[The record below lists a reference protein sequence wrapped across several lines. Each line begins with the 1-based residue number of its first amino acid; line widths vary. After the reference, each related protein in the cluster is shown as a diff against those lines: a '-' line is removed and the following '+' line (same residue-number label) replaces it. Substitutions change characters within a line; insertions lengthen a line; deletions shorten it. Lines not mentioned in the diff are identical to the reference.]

1 MRSSEPAISLKG
13 ISKRYFLNRDK
24 PLKLSEALRRPR
36 RILRQTSKSA
46 FWALQDITFDV
57 RVGET
62 VGIIGPNGSGKSTLL
77 YIMLGISPPTSGEVK
92 TRGRIAGLLEL
103 GAAFHQ
109 DASGRDNA
117 YLNAL
122 FLGLPKD
129 ELDSKLPEII
139 EFAGLEQFIDQPI
152 RTYSTGMRMRLGYS
166 VAVHV
171 RPDILLVDEVL
182 AVGDADFQEKCFDH
196 FAQLKQQS
204 TTIILVSHD
213 LGSIQALAD
222 RVILIEHGQVVN
234 EGDPTAVCQQYLLDR
249 YQESSPAAKRAME
262 HTIQRALDK
271 ERAEA
276 RRKTT

>member
-1 MRSSEPAISLKG
+1 
-13 ISKRYFLNRDK
+13 
-24 PLKLSEALRRPR
+24 
-36 RILRQTSKSA
+36 LRQTNRTA
-46 FWALQDITFDV
+46 FWALQDVTFDV

-77 YIMLGISPPTSGEVK
+77 YVMLGISPPTSGVVTTK
-92 TRGRIAGLLEL
+92 GRIAGLLEL

-117 YLNAL
+117 YLSAL
-122 FLGLPKD
+122 FLGLPK
-129 ELDSKLPEII
+129 EEVERKLPEII

-182 AVGDADFQEKCFDH
+182 AVGDADFQEKCFEH

-204 TTIILVSHD
+204 TTIVLVSHD
-213 LGSIQALAD
+213 LSAIQALAD
-222 RVILIEHGQVVN
+222 RVILIEHGKVMRD
-234 EGDPTAVCQQYLLDR
+234 GDPVTVCEQYVRDR
-249 YQESSPAAKRAME
+249 YQEGTPAAKRAMD
-262 HTIQRALDK
+262 RAFERLLTDQ
-271 ERAEA
+271 ERAA
-276 RRKTT
+276 VLRNQNK